1 VPRYN
6 NKAAAAARA
15 AWCGMRRTRI
25 PFHVTHFVFDRR
37 SFQLY
42 QEVRECARYFG
53 CLEKN
58 ATTLLLQNVSSVLE
72 IESSLLRVYAFCHG
86 HGLFLQFFGFF
97 RSVEDLFTSAYNTGS
112 QAVKQEA
119 SL

>member
-1 VPRYN
+1 
-6 NKAAAAARA
+6 
-15 AWCGMRRTRI
+15 
-25 PFHVTHFVFDRR
+25 
-37 SFQLY
+37 
-42 QEVRECARYFG
+42 VRKKSWYY
-53 CLEKN
+53 
-58 ATTLLLQNVSSVLE
+58 VLNTQYM
-72 IESSLLRVYAFCHG
+72 ICHG